1 MMKNCLFTLAFS
13 VAALFAIAQ
22 VNEPAKWVNPFIGTD
37 FHGHTYP
44 GATVPFGMVQLS
56 PDTRLTG
63 WDGCS
68 GYHYSDSLIY
78 GFTHTHLSGTGCLD
92 LGDILIMPTLGKPE
106 LDNKFYSSPFRKSTE
121 IAKPGYYS
129 VFLDKPK
136 VLAELTATARVG
148 FHRYTYPST
157 DEADIILDLQ
167 HRDEVLD
174 SWIQIVGNNEV
185 RGYRRSKSWAEDQRI
200 YFVIRFSSPFEFSK
214 VHTADG
220 SPMAVNLE
228 EKNSVVNEGKNLKAW
243 FMFGSIIGNQ
253 LLVKVGIS
261 AVSVE
266 GAIKNLEAEIP
277 DWDFDKT
284 AKIAYETW
292 NKELG
297 KIFVEGGTPE
307 QFTTF
312 YTALYH
318 TMVVPNIF
326 SDVDG
331 MYLGMDKKLHQAEG
345 FTPYTVFSLWDT
357 YRAWHPLMTIID
369 TKRTNDYVNTFLS
382 HYRYG
387 GLLPV
392 WELDANETFCMIGYH
407 SVPVI
412 VDAWMKGIRGFDA
425 KYALEAM
432 KHSSNLDHFGL
443 DTYRKYGHI
452 PGDKESESVSKTL
465 EYSYDD
471 WCIAQMAKSLG
482 SQEDYKYY
490 INRAQFYKNIYDPST
505 GFMRPRYNG
514 GFKTP
519 FNPTE
524 VDNNFTEANSYQYS
538 FLAPQDISGLITLH
552 EGLKGF
558 ETKLDELFNTSA
570 SLSGRD
576 QSDITGLIGQY
587 AHGNEPSHHMSYL
600 YNFAGSPW
608 KTQRIVRKI
617 MDEMY
622 TSKPDGLCGNEDCGQ
637 MSAWYVLSAMGIYSV
652 CPGNTQYAIGSPLFG
667 KVQINLE
674 NGKTF
679 TIVAENNSKENIY
692 IKEAFLNGKPLNR
705 SWIDYSEIL
714 SGSELK
720 FVMSSLP
727 NKEWAS
733 STKGIPVNSIENK
746 NFTIVP
752 YFTNAPKT
760 FVDSL
765 SIGISTLDADQI
777 VYCSVQPINS
787 QNDKFEWNK
796 GNSITTKES
805 SMISAYSVDKKGNKS
820 YIIEGKFFRYQPDK
834 TISIKSN
841 CSKQY
846 TAGGPNGIIDG
857 IRGEKDFRL
866 GGWQGYQDQ
875 DFEATIDLGNVKP
888 IHRIAAGFLQDARPW
903 IWLPRYVEFWT
914 SEDGQNFTL
923 VATVKHDVPENQ
935 MEVVIKDLVAKVD
948 VNARYVKVF
957 AKNFGAI
964 PEWHPGAGYP
974 AYILIDE
981 IIVE

>member
-1 MMKNCLFTLAFS
+1 MIKKASLSFLFVVTVLVTS
-13 VAALFAIAQ
+13 AQ
-22 VNEPAKWVNPFIGTD
+22 VNDLAKWVNPFIGTD

-68 GYHYSDSLIY
+68 GYHYCDSLIY

-92 LGDILIMPTLGKPE
+92 LGDILIMPTVGNPE
-106 LDNKFYSSPFRKSTE
+106 IDNKLYSSTFKKSSE
-121 IAKPGYYS
+121 KSKPGYYS
-129 VFLDKPK
+129 VYLDKPK
-136 VLAELTATARVG
+136 VLAELTATARAG
-148 FHRYTYPST
+148 FHRYTYRKT
-157 DEADIILDLQ
+157 NEANIILDLK

-185 RGYRRSKSWAEDQRI
+185 RGYRQSKEWADDQRV
-200 YFVIRFSSPFEFSK
+200 YFVIRFSTPFELSK
-214 VHTADG
+214 VQTADG
-220 SPMAVNLE
+220 SPITANVDGGIM
-228 EKNSVVNEGKNLKAW
+228 EGKNLKAW
-243 FMFGSIIGNQ
+243 FKFGKIKGNK

-261 AVSVE
+261 AVSAA
-266 GAIKNLEAEIP
+266 GAVKNLEAEIP
-277 DWDFDKT
+277 DWDFDKA
-284 AKIAYETW
+284 AKNAYDLW

-297 KIFVEGGTPE
+297 KIVVEGGTPD
-307 QFTTF
+307 QMTTF
-312 YTALYH
+312 YTTLYH

-331 MYLGMDKKLHQAEG
+331 RYLGMDKKIHTAEG

-382 HYRYG
+382 HYKYG

-412 VDAWMKGIRGFDA
+412 VDAWMKGIHGFDA

-432 KHSSNLDHFGL
+432 KHSSNLDHLGL
-443 DTYRKYGHI
+443 AAYRKYGYI
-452 PGDKESESVSKTL
+452 PGDKEPESISKTL

-482 SQEDYKYY
+482 KWDDYKDY
-490 INRAQFYKNIYDPST
+490 INRAQFYKNIFDPST

-514 GFKTP
+514 GWKTP
-519 FNPTE
+519 FKPTE
-524 VDNNFTEANSYQYS
+524 VDNNFTEANSWQYS
-538 FLAPQDISGLITLH
+538 FLVPQDVSGLIKLH
-552 EGLKGF
+552 GGIKNF
-558 ETKLDELFNTSA
+558 ETKMDELFSTSEN
-570 SLSGRD
+570 LSGRV

-587 AHGNEPSHHMSYL
+587 AHGNEPSHHMAYL

-608 KTQRIVRKI
+608 KTQQIVRKI
-617 MDEMY
+617 MNEMY

-667 KVQINLE
+667 KAQIKLE
-674 NGKTF
+674 NGKIF
-679 TIVAENNSKENIY
+679 TITSENNSKENIY
-692 IKEAFLNGKPLNR
+692 IKEAYLNGKPLTH
-705 SWIDYSEIL
+705 SWVDYFEIQN
-714 SGSELK
+714 GGELK
-720 FVMSSLP
+720 FVMSNTP

-733 STKGIPVNSIENK
+733 RTGDIPVNSIDNS

-765 SIGISTLDADQI
+765 NIGISTLDKEQK
-777 VYCSVQPINS
+777 VFYSVQPVNS
-787 QNDKFEWNK
+787 QSDKIEWK
-796 GNSITTKES
+796 EGNNITIKES
-805 SMISAYSVDKKGNKS
+805 SIVSAYSEDKKGNKS
-820 YIIEGKFFRYQPDK
+820 YVIEGKFIRYKADK

-846 TAGGPNGIIDG
+846 TAGGPDGLIDG
-857 IRGEKDFRL
+857 VRGETNFRL
-866 GGWQGYQDQ
+866 GGWQGYQGQ
-875 DFEATIDLGNVKP
+875 DFEATVDLGKVKP
-888 IHRIAAGFLQDARPW
+888 IHRIAAGFLQDAGPW
-903 IWLPRYVEFWT
+903 IWLPKYVEFWT

-923 VATVKHDVPENQ
+923 AATVKHDVPENQ
-935 MEVVIKDLVAKVD
+935 MEVVIKDLEAKVD
-948 VNARYVKVF
+948 INARYVKVF
-957 AKNFGAI
+957 AKNLGTI
-964 PEWHPGAGYP
+964 PSWHPGAGSP
-974 AYILIDE
+974 AYIFIDE
-981 IIVE
+981 IMIE